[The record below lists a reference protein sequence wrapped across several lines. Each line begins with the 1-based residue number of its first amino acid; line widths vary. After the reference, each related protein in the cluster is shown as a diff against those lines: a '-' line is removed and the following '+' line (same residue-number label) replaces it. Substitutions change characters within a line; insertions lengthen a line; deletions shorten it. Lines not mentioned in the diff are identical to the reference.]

1 MNTDEWKLEF
11 NKNGVEIFKRI
22 KNPFDNQIKDSP
34 IDIMNYN
41 KLIEKFEN
49 NKINMVVTKIDRKIE
64 NDILKSLIFY
74 VSEFKFLQSSDIQDL
89 EITTAA
95 ITPRTEGVKLLSFDD
110 EKKPWRDYNDL
121 LIITTKWLFENKR
134 LQSKNLPVYVP
145 HGKRYLINSR
155 PFHNYAGP
163 DGKPRPF
170 DGTPYQISQDMYILT
185 NFSSNDCKTH
195 AEYLMKKFAPEIDFK
210 ILGFQ

>member
-34 IDIMNYN
+34 LDIMDYN
-41 KLIEKFEN
+41 KLIEKFEK

-64 NDILKSLIFY
+64 DDILKSLIFY
-74 VSEFKFLQSSDIQDL
+74 VSEFKFLQSSDVQDQKI
-89 EITTAA
+89 ITNS
-95 ITPRTEGVKLLSFDD
+95 IEGLKLLTFNN

-121 LIITTKWLFENKR
+121 LKITAKWLFENGR
-134 LQSKNLPVYVP
+134 LQSRNLPVYVP
-145 HGKRYLINSR
+145 NGKRYLINL
-155 PFHNYAGP
+155 
-163 DGKPRPF
+163 KPIHEYGRPF
-170 DGTPYQISQDMYILT
+170 DGTPYQISQDMYLLT
-185 NFSSNDCKTH
+185 NFSANDCKTH

>member
-1 MNTDEWKLEF
+1 MNTEEWKLDF

-34 IDIMNYN
+34 LDTMDYN

-74 VSEFKFLQSSDIQDL
+74 VSEFKFLQSSDIQDQ
-89 EITTAA
+89 EI
-95 ITPRTEGVKLLSFDD
+95 ITNVTKGLKLLEFDD
-110 EKKPWRDYNDL
+110 EKKPWYDYNDL
-121 LIITTKWLFENKR
+121 LKVTANWLFKTRR

-145 HGKRYLINSR
+145 NGKRYLINL
-155 PFHNYAGP
+155 
-163 DGKPRPF
+163 KPIHEYGRPF
-170 DGTPYQISQDMYILT
+170 DGTPCQISEDMYLLT
-185 NFSSNDCKTH
+185 NFSAKDCKSH
-195 AEYLMKKFAPEIDFK
+195 AEYLMKKFAPEVDFK
-210 ILGFQ
+210 ILE